1 MTDVRCGGIG
11 TPDTARNLDF
21 TAFHDEHFI
30 TSVPVAWFSSRKKF
44 LSLFGLNDDSEPR
57 TRSTDNF
64 LWNRAATRSEA
75 VINYRNNCRF
85 TSPRPAHNYVCHS
98 WFKTHDARFETG
110 IPGPKDNGTN
120 LKIHL

>member
-30 TSVPVAWFSSRKKF
+30 TSVPVAWFSSREKF
-44 LSLFGLNDDSEPR
+44 LSLFRLNDDSEPR

-64 LWNRAATRSEA
+64 LWNRAGTRGET

-85 TSPRPAHNYVCHS
+85 SRSRSAHHHVCHS
-98 WFKTHDARFETG
+98 YLKAHDARCDTRIAAQE
-110 IPGPKDNGTN
+110 DNGPH
-120 LKIHL
+120 LKLH